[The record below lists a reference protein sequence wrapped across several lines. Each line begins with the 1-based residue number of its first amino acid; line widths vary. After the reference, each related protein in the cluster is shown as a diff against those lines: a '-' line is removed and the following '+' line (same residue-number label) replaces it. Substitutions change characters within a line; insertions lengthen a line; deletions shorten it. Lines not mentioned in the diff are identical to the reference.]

1 MLCAVLVVLCAV
13 APFCYFHSF
22 DPDWSVHFELAQCSF
37 STIKY
42 IIKFSLLF
50 PFGSLLIKINSIRTE
65 LRNKFKST
73 HAERYAYTHSLMH
86 AHSYIYIY
94 EKAFVPSSKSFDI
107 VQKFKEPKNGTIT
120 QPIKGWSICTP
131 SESYSRIQQRKSFYF
146 SLVSLLYLKNTHNN
160 KNSKWNMSKWNR
172 K

>member
-86 AHSYIYIY
+86 AHSYIY

>member
-1 MLCAVLVVLCAV
+1 M
-13 APFCYFHSF
+13 
-22 DPDWSVHFELAQCSF
+22 HFELAQCSF

-86 AHSYIYIY
+86 AHSYILYMKRHLFRRRNHSTLCKNLKSPKTERSHNPLKDEAY
-94 EKAFVPSSKSFDI
+94 VHRVHTATEEFLFLSRFVVVFKKHSQQ
-107 VQKFKEPKNGTIT
+107 QK
-120 QPIKGWSICTP
+120 
-131 SESYSRIQQRKSFYF
+131 QQVEY
-146 SLVSLLYLKNTHNN
+146 V
-160 KNSKWNMSKWNR
+160 
-172 K
+172 